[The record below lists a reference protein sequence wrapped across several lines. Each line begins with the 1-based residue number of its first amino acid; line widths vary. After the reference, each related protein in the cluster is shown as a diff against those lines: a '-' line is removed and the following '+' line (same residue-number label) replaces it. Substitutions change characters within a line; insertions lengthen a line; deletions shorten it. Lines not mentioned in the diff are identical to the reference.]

1 MRDLVIFLMT
11 TGKISSIFR
20 VGVVSHSHLLTSR
33 NNSLILSERNRITH
47 FNILLINIVECL
59 LLLFYMDQLHSEY
72 FYFSEWFVNVF

>member
-20 VGVVSHSHLLTSR
+20 VGVVSHSHLL
-33 NNSLILSERNRITH
+33 LSERNRISH

-72 FYFSEWFVNVF
+72 FYCSEWFVNVF

>member
-20 VGVVSHSHLLTSR
+20 VGVVSHSHLL
-33 NNSLILSERNRITH
+33 LSYSHRITH

-72 FYFSEWFVNVF
+72 FYSSEWFVNVF